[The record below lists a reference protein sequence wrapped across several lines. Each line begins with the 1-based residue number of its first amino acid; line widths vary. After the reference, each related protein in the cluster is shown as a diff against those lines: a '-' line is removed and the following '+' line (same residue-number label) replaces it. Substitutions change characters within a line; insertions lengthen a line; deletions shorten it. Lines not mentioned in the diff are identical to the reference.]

1 MLPVLVMAGSA
12 DAGPIAIVLV
22 VAVAL
27 TTVFAPLTTR
37 LYRKG

>member
-1 MLPVLVMAGSA
+1 MGGAA
-12 DAGPIAIVLV
+12 DAGNIAIVLA